1 MLNKYLLIIL
11 VLFTSCKKAEKSS
24 SDAPLVDLKTQIQ
37 TGLVNVSCTGCH
49 AEPTARNHQVDLSD
63 VSKGIKPANPAYI
76 IPGCPDQ
83 SLFYTE
89 MKVGSMPP
97 RGPQV
102 DAAWLAK
109 VKDWISGLPKV
120 ANCSDEPGS
129 FQ

>member
-89 MKVGSMPP
+89 MKVGSMTSC
-97 RGPQV
+97 
-102 DAAWLAK
+102 LFLK
-109 VKDWISGLPKV
+109 VSRAYFMVSVSFEPASKTFTISSLR
-120 ANCSDEPGS
+120 
-129 FQ
+129 